1 MSVVKL
7 SVAVPAVV
15 LMIATAAIG
24 LGSVAGGQAAAER
37 RRLDAI
43 PRTGMDILRAHACDE
58 GETKQILV
66 LGIEDDFSPAGSEAG
81 FIRPGR
87 DYRFYLPRDGAGDYD
102 QVNVDRGLADS
113 FKVEGPVS
121 GGVFLIRSRGLNEG
135 GSDNDGLGLGALGRD
150 PNEADGAWIGGA
162 PIAGARTGEGWSVE
176 GDSIHA
182 NLDDIELQLRGGARD
197 LAGGPGREPAQSLR
211 DFLNQGGNGGWL
223 DVSIADD
230 TAVDFMGLALC
241 RPPSV
246 RKGVTLMPFQVPGP
260 EQPRLVNL
268 SCHHARGMEPRCN
281 PYVGDT
287 VCSASRPVACLKPGD
302 LPAPVYRS
310 GRPVTGAWS
319 GGDLAVTEPVRGDR
333 FRSVG
338 DVDALCARR
347 FGAGWRVAT
356 LHDGGR
362 FQSVSGRGDPASV
375 TDRVWADIAD
385 QPHGTCWARE

>member
-1 MSVVKL
+1 VVKL

-66 LGIEDDFSPAGSEAG
+66 LGVEDDFSPAGSEAG

-87 DYRFYLPRDGAGDYD
+87 DYQFALPREGAGDYD
-102 QVNVDRGLADS
+102 QVNADQSLADS

-121 GGVFLIRSRGLNEG
+121 GGVFVIRSRALDGG
-135 GSDNDGLGLGALGRD
+135 GSENDGFGFGALGRD
-150 PNEADGAWIGGA
+150 PNEAGGAWIGGVS
-162 PIAGARTGEGWSVE
+162 IAGARTGEGWSVE
-176 GDSIHA
+176 GDSRYG
-182 NLDDIELQLRGGARD
+182 NLDDIELQLRGGTPGP
-197 LAGGPGREPAQSLR
+197 AGGPGRYPVQSLR
-211 DFLNQGGNGGWL
+211 DFLNQGGDGGWL
-223 DVSIADD
+223 DVRIGDD

-241 RPPSV
+241 RPPAV
-246 RKGVTLMPFQVPGP
+246 RKGVTLRSVAALAP
-260 EQPRLVNL
+260 EPPQTVHL
-268 SCHHARGMEPRCN
+268 SCHHTRGAESRCN

-302 LPAPVYRS
+302 LPAPVYPS
-310 GRPVTGAWS
+310 GRPVTNAWG

-333 FRSVG
+333 FRTVG